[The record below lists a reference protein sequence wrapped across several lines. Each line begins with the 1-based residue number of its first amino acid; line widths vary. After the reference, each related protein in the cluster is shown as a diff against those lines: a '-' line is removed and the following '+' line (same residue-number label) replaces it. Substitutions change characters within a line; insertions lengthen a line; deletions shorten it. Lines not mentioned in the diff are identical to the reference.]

1 MTDRFVEQIND
12 FVNISTDFILGRTDV
27 VSKKDVGGRN
37 LLPHF
42 TSNRWNIDTTIIDDY
57 YIESSPNDT
66 FLAEIELELEPRTEY
81 TFTFNVENGRYRFYN
96 YPGGKITKTKTINYI
111 DSTTGSV
118 VNTFTTGGET
128 SILLVIENSS
138 RFNGTT
144 RKAWG
149 IKLEKGRGAL

>member
-42 TSNRWNIDTTIIDDY
+42 TSNRWNIDATIIDDY
-57 YIESSPNDT
+57 YIESSPNDA

-81 TFTFNVENGRYRFYN
+81 TFTFNTENGRYQFYN
-96 YPGGKITKTKTINYI
+96 YPGGKITDTINYI
-111 DSTTGSV
+111 NSTTGSV
-118 VNTFTTGGET
+118 VITFTTGEET
-128 SILLVIENSS
+128 TILLMINSS
-138 RFNGTT
+138 SRLNRTT
-144 RKAWG
+144 RKVWG